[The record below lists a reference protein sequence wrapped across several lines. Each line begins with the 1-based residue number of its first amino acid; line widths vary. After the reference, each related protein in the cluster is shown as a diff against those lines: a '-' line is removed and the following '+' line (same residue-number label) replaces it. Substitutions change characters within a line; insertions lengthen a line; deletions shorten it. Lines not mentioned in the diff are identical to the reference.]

1 MSEPQLK
8 RSIGLGGAVLLSFN
22 GVLGGAIF
30 ALPATLAADFGAFSP
45 LLFPLVA
52 VASLLI
58 IIPFARSAGAF
69 PQSGGPA
76 AYGAVFGRFVGFEL
90 GWIYYVARTTAF
102 AANANV
108 LAAYVGRWWLGAD
121 EGWGRAV
128 LLVSVCA
135 ILAAINI
142 AGLKRALTVLGGLTL
157 LKTLPL
163 IVAALA
169 VLALTVPWPAPGPL
183 PELGT
188 LEAGVLLVFYA
199 FVGFENVVVPAGDQA
214 AGDRAAARDLRH
226 HRIDDLLYFI
236 VQLAFVSALPGGA
249 SDEKAPLIDLGSW
262 LAGPAGAVI
271 LTLAAIA
278 SLSGNLHGI
287 MTSTSRV
294 TSALG
299 ERGDLP
305 RWFARVHP
313 RFVTPANSIG
323 FLAVFAAGS
332 ALVGSYV
339 WLAVISVLARLI
351 IYAVTIA
358 ALPRAPERGDRAALA
373 VCDGRSRGR
382 AVRLGVDQGR
392 LGRLADARP
401 ARARRGGALRDRFEE
416 WPCVDRIRRGF
427 GDRAAA
433 EQPRSV
439 AAAGRLARRDAKFGS
454 VEADPIAVNR
464 CAHRRGQ

>member
-45 LLFPLVA
+45 WLFPLVA
-52 VASLLI
+52 MASLLI

-69 PQSGGPA
+69 PESGGPA

-90 GWIYYVARTTAF
+90 GWIYYVARTAAF

-108 LAAYVGRWWLGAD
+108 LASYVGRWWLGAD
-121 EGWGRAV
+121 DGWGRAV

-135 ILAAINI
+135 IFAAINI
-142 AGLKRALTVLGGLTL
+142 AGLKRALAVLGGLTL

-199 FVGFENVVVPAGDQA
+199 FVGFENAVVPAGETKRP
-214 AGDRAAARDLRH
+214 GTVLPRAIFVTIGLTT
-226 HRIDDLLYFI
+226 LLYFV

-249 SDEKAPLIDLGSW
+249 SDDKAPLIDLGSW

-313 RFVTPANSIG
+313 RFVTPANSIA
-323 FLAVFAAGS
+323 FLAVFAAGL
-332 ALVGSYV
+332 AVVGSYV

-358 ALPRAPERGDRAALA
+358 ALPRAPERGAVPRWLYAMGAAGIALCVWASAQVGWEGWRTLGLLALAGAALYA
-373 VCDGRSRGR
+373 LATRRG
-382 AVRLGVDQGR
+382 ASSSGASSSD
-392 LGRLADARP
+392 ADAVSAIVP
-401 ARARRGGALRDRFEE
+401 PPSSRD
-416 WPCVDRIRRGF
+416 P
-427 GDRAAA
+427 
-433 EQPRSV
+433 S
-439 AAAGRLARRDAKFGS
+439 
-454 VEADPIAVNR
+454 
-464 CAHRRGQ
+464 